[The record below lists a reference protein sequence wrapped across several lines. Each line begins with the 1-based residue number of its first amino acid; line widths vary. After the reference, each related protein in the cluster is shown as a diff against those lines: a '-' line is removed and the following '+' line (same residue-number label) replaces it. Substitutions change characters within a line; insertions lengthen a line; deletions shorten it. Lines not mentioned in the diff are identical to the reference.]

1 MYTPFMCTYEKK
13 NYKIFNAHAQNT
25 IIYVH
30 AYDIF
35 KILYVHVTIYLFIN
49 TENFTTH
56 SSPIVMSIL
65 YCITYQYCYGYFK
78 DKGSKYRRFSHE
90 LIFILCIL
98 HLRIK
103 MCSYFCLFGELS
115 KKLFTW
121 YLEIGPQIFFTNTQ
135 YSFYSRLLLTQCQPW
150 FFFFWWGGE
159 RQNKF
164 LFIKMYSNILCY
176 EKFKKIKGDI
186 MFHEIVEL

>member
-1 MYTPFMCTYEKK
+1 MHKIRSFMCT
-13 NYKIFNAHAQNT
+13 HT
-25 IIYVH
+25 IYS
-30 AYDIF
+30 
-35 KILYVHVTIYLFIN
+35 KLYVHVTIYLFIN

-98 HLRIK
+98 HMRIK

-115 KKLFTW
+115 KKLLRGTW
-121 YLEIGPQIFFTNTQ
+121 RQVLKYFSPTHK
-135 YSFYSRLLLTQCQPW
+135 YSFYSRLLLTQCQSW
-150 FFFFWWGGE
+150 FFFCGVGRGKTNF
-159 RQNKF
+159 
-164 LFIKMYSNILCY
+164 YSLKCIETYYSMRSL
-176 EKFKKIKGDI
+176 KK
-186 MFHEIVEL
+186 